1 MFKSKYTIIGI
12 LLLILFSI
20 TNIFSIVYIEFNS
33 VSLYELREH
42 RVECGKLFDV
52 LNNRIDFSANQNLS
66 MNRDL
71 CRQKSLVTLVSSI
84 TSIMFLSIVLFLIY
98 VYIKNRKNVED
109 LTDLILILKK
119 KNKKN
124 L

>member
-1 MFKSKYTIIGI
+1 
-12 LLLILFSI
+12 
-20 TNIFSIVYIEFNS
+20 

-71 CRQKSLVTLVSSI
+71 CRQKSLVTLISSI

-109 LTDLILILKK
+109 LSDLILILKK
-119 KNKKN
+119 KNKKI